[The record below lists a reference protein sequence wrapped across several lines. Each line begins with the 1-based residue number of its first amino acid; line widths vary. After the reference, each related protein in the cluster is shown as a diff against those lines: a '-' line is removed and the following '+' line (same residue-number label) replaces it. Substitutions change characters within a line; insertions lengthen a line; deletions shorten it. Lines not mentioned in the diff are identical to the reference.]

1 MIISENGLVK
11 AMKESYKTD
20 GYTVTNISGA
30 VAIWTDHWCIKCI
43 QRNLPRK
50 ALAQIVEHAGELPE
64 PDTAM
69 YLRKG
74 DDPQWASKDYVTAE
88 LAEWWTP
95 AGNQSRA
102 YMVPIVFAGLVM
114 YQATTLECFAAD
126 PVHLDILERGVAE
139 QLAVQVDTHGQAVL
153 TEDDCQVCIQMDKPA
168 ELYGKTWMANA
179 WAELEKVRLYARDE

>member
-74 DDPQWASKDYVTAE
+74 DDPQWASKDYVTA
-88 LAEWWTP
+88 A
-95 AGNQSRA
+95 AGGGLYR
-102 YMVPIVFAGLVM
+102 VPPHGG
-114 YQATTLECFAAD
+114 
-126 PVHLDILERGVAE
+126 HGV
-139 QLAVQVDTHGQAVL
+139 LRH
-153 TEDDCQVCIQMDKPA
+153 
-168 ELYGKTWMANA
+168 
-179 WAELEKVRLYARDE
+179 